1 MMARATSDIRWKQLG
16 GISAIPVVKRNTLT
30 YLKDRGTTF
39 WPETLKNIKFK
50 TKQGIGCRQYG
61 DYGYTEGE
69 LIKPVKSHLKQLAKS
84 GEIVHFLDAGAGWG
98 GAVCEAGAI
107 DPLIRAHGLALNKPP
122 ERMGIPATNW
132 TRGHFETTLFPGRFH
147 VIQCCYGMQHAV
159 NYAVSLEN
167 LLNSLRPSGKLYVFE
182 THGTSDATLHNM
194 SEFERKKIIGILER
208 QGFTHKFRRGDDY
221 EDLEVFTRGKRSK
234 IADLSEFYE
243 SRRVNRR
250 YLVSKDAPK
259 ISPTE
264 IRKRM
269 PK

>member
-1 MMARATSDIRWKQLG
+1 MARTTLDKRWKQLG
-16 GISAIPVVKRNTLT
+16 SITTIPVVKRNTFT
-30 YLKDRGTTF
+30 YLKERGTTF

-50 TKQGIGCRQYG
+50 TKQGIHCRQYG

-69 LIKPVKSHLKQLAKS
+69 LIKPVERHLKQLAKN
-84 GEIVHFLDAGAGWG
+84 GEVVHFLDAGAGWG

-107 DPLIRAHGLALNKPP
+107 DPSIRAHGLALNKPHAKL
-122 ERMGIPATNW
+122 GIPGTNW

-167 LLNSLRPSGKLYVFE
+167 MLNSLRPEGKLYVFE
-182 THGTSDATLHNM
+182 THGTSDATLQNM
-194 SEFERKKIIGILER
+194 SRFERDKIINILER
-208 QGFTHKFRRGDDY
+208 QGFIHKFRRGDDY

-234 IADLSEFYE
+234 IADLSKFYE
-243 SRRVNRR
+243 SRLVNRR
-250 YLVSKDAPK
+250 YLVSKDTPK